1 MISSFLCHEPSG
13 AAAMQVIHY
22 AQELKHGFFGKFMKN
37 STIPKDFDFSRITV
51 PLTIHY
57 SPTDEFTNP
66 IDINLLIEK
75 LRHTLEF
82 VQELEEP
89 YLLSH
94 VDFIWGTNTAKIV
107 YSEIVEFFNDFD

>member
-1 MISSFLCHEPSG
+1 MIGSFLCHEPSG
-13 AAAMQVIHY
+13 AAALQVIHY
-22 AQELKHGFFGKFMKN
+22 AQELKYPFFGKFMEG

-66 IDINLLIEK
+66 IDIGLLIEK
-75 LRHTLEF
+75 LRHTLEY
-82 VQELEEP
+82 VQKLEEP

-94 VDFIWGTNTAKIV
+94 IDFIWGKNTAKIV
-107 YSEIVEFFNDFD
+107 YSEIVDFFNDFD